1 MTLHDDINGE
11 ATAYQKGPFE
21 DLTIQVA
28 MTIIAVC
35 AAQMDPQDCQEDI
48 SRVAAIVESRPEFD
62 DKSADVFS
70 RINMYVNSMQVVDSQ
85 QAVKI
90 AADVLKNPEAK
101 RSAFEIAVE
110 VAVPDRVL
118 TEEKKVILENIAAKL
133 YINRE
138 FMQQAMEKFAS

>member
-1 MTLHDDINGE
+1 
-11 ATAYQKGPFE
+11 
-21 DLTIQVA
+21 
-28 MTIIAVC
+28 
-35 AAQMDPQDCQEDI
+35 
-48 SRVAAIVESRPEFD
+48 
-62 DKSADVFS
+62 
-70 RINMYVNSMQVVDSQ
+70 MQVVDSQ